1 MTGIG
6 HKAQLWGW
14 LKTVLVPVLGSD
26 QKGVC
31 RVVGLSWWGG
41 GAKKKK
47 KITLPQKAHMIQ

>member
-1 MTGIG
+1 MG

-26 QKGVC
+26 QEGVC
-31 RVVGLSWWGG
+31 RTIICGIIMAGEG

-47 KITLPQKAHMIQ
+47 KKLRYHKKHI